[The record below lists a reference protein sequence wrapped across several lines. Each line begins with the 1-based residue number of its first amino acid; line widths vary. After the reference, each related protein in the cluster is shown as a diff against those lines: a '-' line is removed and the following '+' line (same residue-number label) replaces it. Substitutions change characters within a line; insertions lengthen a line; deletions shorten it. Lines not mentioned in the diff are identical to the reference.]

1 MTTDITSNLRLYN
14 TRTRQEEPFTTLEPG
29 KVGMYVCGV
38 TVYDSAHIG
47 HGMSSIVF
55 DTLRRYLIH
64 LGYDVRYAQNFTDI
78 DDKVINRAN
87 AEGLDV
93 TELVESLIA
102 EWAEEISSF
111 NILPATVNPRATEEI
126 PEIIAMIQG
135 LIAKGHAYASNGDVF
150 FRVRSFPRYGEL
162 SGRNIE
168 DLESGVRID
177 VNESKEDPLD
187 FALWKRAKPGEPKW
201 LSPWGEGRP
210 GWHIECSA
218 MCTHHLNGV
227 VDIHG
232 GGRDLIFPHH
242 ENEIA
247 QSEAFSDEHP
257 FARIWIHNGML
268 QLNGEKMSKSLGN
281 VVWLR
286 ELIARDRQ
294 MAFRLQVLQTH
305 YRSPLNYTES
315 GLEAA
320 QTGLDRLITA
330 AKPEPLATAD
340 NQVVTGD
347 NLMILAL
354 EADRRFHDAMNAD
367 FNTPVAVAALFDLS
381 RAINR
386 MRSQAGGTS
395 CFREAQAKLIE
406 LAGILGL
413 ALVTNDPP
421 AAGDAGPFI
430 DLLLEVRAS
439 LRAARQ
445 WEAADLIRHGLQERG
460 IALEDGP
467 TGTTWKKQ

>member
-1 MTTDITSNLRLYN
+1 M
-14 TRTRQEEPFTTLEPG
+14 
-29 KVGMYVCGV
+29 V
-38 TVYDSAHIG
+38 
-47 HGMSSIVF
+47 
-55 DTLRRYLIH
+55 
-64 LGYDVRYAQNFTDI
+64 
-78 DDKVINRAN
+78 
-87 AEGLDV
+87 EGL
-93 TELVESLIA
+93 
-102 EWAEEISSF
+102 IS
-111 NILPATVNPRATEEI
+111 R
-126 PEIIAMIQG
+126 
-135 LIAKGHAYASNGDVF
+135 GHAYASEGDVF

-168 DLESGVRID
+168 ELESGARID
-177 VNESKEDPLD
+177 VNERKEDPLD
-187 FALWKRAKPGEPKW
+187 FALWKSAKPGEPSW
-201 LSPWGEGRP
+201 PSPWGEGRP

-218 MCTHHLNGV
+218 MCTHHLNGI

-247 QSEAFSDEHP
+247 QSEAYSGEHP

-286 ELIARDRQ
+286 ELIARNRQ

-305 YRSPLNYTES
+305 YRSPLNYTDA

-320 QTGLDRLITA
+320 QAGLDRLLAA
-330 AKPEPLATAD
+330 AKPEPGATAD

-347 NLMILAL
+347 NLVVLAE
-354 EADRRFHDAMNAD
+354 EADRRFHEAMNAD

-386 MRSQAGGTS
+386 MRSQAGGTLQ
-395 CFREAQAKLIE
+395 FQEAQAKLIE
-406 LAGILGL
+406 LAAILGL
-413 ALVTNDPP
+413 DLVASEPP
-421 AAGDAGPFI
+421 SVGDAAPFI
-430 DLLLEVRAS
+430 DLLIEVRTS
-439 LRAARQ
+439 LRASRQ
-445 WEAADLIRHGLQERG
+445 WEAADLIRVGLHEQG
-460 IALEDGP
+460 IDLEDGP